1 MIVTGTAGWS
11 VPRSVA
17 GRFPGPGT
25 HLARY
30 ARLFPAV
37 EINSS
42 FYRPH
47 RQETYA
53 RWAAS
58 VPAGFRFAVKLPRS
72 ITHEQRLRGIRAPLD
87 AFLAEVAGLGD
98 ALGPLLV
105 QLPPSLRFDS
115 RAAAGF
121 FDLLRELHAGPVVC
135 EPRHATWFE
144 PQADELLKRQRVG
157 RVAADPAPVP
167 PAARPGG
174 WLGPADNGAGAVVYW
189 RWHGTP
195 RMYWSAYEPAQ
206 LQAWA
211 DEVQRWSPQAD
222 AWCIFDNTAAGAAIE
237 NAFDFDKRLG
247 TVRSPP
253 SR

>member
-11 VPRSVA
+11 VSRSVA
-17 GRFPGPGT
+17 ERFPGAGT

-30 ARLFPAV
+30 ARVLPAA
-37 EINSS
+37 EIDSS

-47 RQETYA
+47 RPETYA

-72 ITHEQRLRGIRAPLD
+72 ITHEHRLRGIRAPLD
-87 AFLAEVAGLGD
+87 AFLAQVAGLGT

-105 QLPPSLRFDS
+105 QLPPSLGFD
-115 RAAAGF
+115 RRVAAGF

-144 PQADELLKRQRVG
+144 PQADELLKRLKVG

-174 WLGPADNGAGAVVYW
+174 WLGPLDDGADAVAYW

-195 RMYWSAYEPAQ
+195 RMYWSAYGPAQ

-211 DEVQRWSPQAD
+211 REVALWPVRAD
-222 AWCIFDNTAAGAAIE
+222 VWCIFDNTAAGAAIE
-237 NAFDFDKRLG
+237 NALDFRERLAV
-247 TVRSPP
+247 VRSPP